1 MRPSICE
8 YECDKSCNIG
18 QYLDYKNCKCRKEL
32 TDKLVENFS
41 EDINGKEIIYNVTLS
56 DYEKV
61 CKSCTICI
69 VLLFITFIII
79 IGIKSGF
86 FYFYRLKKKIIS
98 MEYINSVTTCAKLLY
113 YIKSNVSEG
122 IDVNKSNKSK
132 ECMICHYWYI
142 SDENYK
148 YEPQICN
155 GCQDI
160 SIMAYELENIA
171 IRNFK
176 CIDYSCVIWNI
187 TKYDAINWSYN
198 SELDDNGT
206 ALCYNK
212 TPIEVTK

>member
-79 IGIKSGF
+79 IGIKSGS

-132 ECMICHYWYI
+132 ECMICHY
-142 SDENYK
+142 
-148 YEPQICN
+148 
-155 GCQDI
+155 
-160 SIMAYELENIA
+160 
-171 IRNFK
+171 
-176 CIDYSCVIWNI
+176 
-187 TKYDAINWSYN
+187 
-198 SELDDNGT
+198 
-206 ALCYNK
+206 
-212 TPIEVTK
+212 